1 MRKKRIKKIISIL
14 LAGVLISSVAFSDI
28 GVKNVNAAEPDVV
41 ETMPAEITANQINWT
56 GNELKVYDSS
66 SSDVEHRYLV
76 NGGSLTIS
84 GSARINVK
92 SDATGTL
99 SSLTINGNTPYIHVE
114 DGADVTITTVNNN
127 SKGIENGAGFGRGFS
142 VGEGGTL
149 RCDSFSN
156 TGVAQI
162 NGSLICSGHFTNNG
176 SFYDLDYCSFT
187 GTVTNSSGKTFKV
200 YEGSTLTSGSFYN
213 EGTFTE
219 NGTLTTGSFFNE
231 ANATIEAG
239 SASSITCVSYNAYS
253 GSSFSTDGYFKCTG
267 TVNNQS
273 SATFTAGSTS
283 NVDCSMSVDNY
294 GTITTEGILT
304 CSRTINNTN
313 FGTFESKAT
322 ATVTA
327 NAISSNGAFT
337 NRGTITVGSITGK
350 FTNTGRNGGPATIT
364 CSGTVTNSGGV
375 NVYAGTLTCENFTGS
390 GSVEFGNGSTFTI
403 NDTYDCTGEA
413 EFLHTTINA
422 GTFITPTSGY
432 SAGSGEITATN
443 LTWKNGFSNSTT
455 AKATSSLTFSGYDT
469 DVTESVGAG
478 FTADENAVINSDG
491 AYFSLTSGSK
501 TKNIEG
507 EFIIDKKASWVV
519 KEEPTLSIGMSIYD
533 NYYYGIIYD
542 YSSKVTTTSDS
553 TPVITYKTATDDW
566 GDVVTGDAYTA
577 APTKIGTYVM
587 YVRVPETSDYRGVEG
602 QQAFRIKGIS
612 MGSVYCTI
620 EQTQS
625 APDYYNT
632 PVTLVAPDGYEI
644 SPDDGQTVPFASK
657 YTLTED
663 GWYYGVPGVYKEME
677 TGGKTD
683 PNGNHGLY
691 DGWFYIDQ
699 TPPEVLQETAIDQDD
714 NPVTVTIEDGA
725 VIKARSLRFTVK
737 DEILDYARTL
747 KSVTVD
753 GTSIEVD
760 RDFGTAEVSLFAL
773 YPGTK
778 THKIVA
784 EDEAGN
790 TSVWNISLEYLPT
803 ATPETPYTLSGTLGK
818 NGYYTSDVDL
828 IPADGFGI
836 TDDVN
841 SNPLKKIT
849 YTSNLETVY
858 LIKDIDGTFTSAIP
872 VEKVLIDKIKP
883 AISDKVINQDGI
895 ELDLENGGE
904 VHARKIDFSV
914 SDVNLTSVTLNGE
927 AIEVVDGKADISIM
941 ADRNEIK
948 TYKVVAEDIAGNAS
962 EVVFSLKYSLKPIPE
977 ATLTIGDTIVG
988 TEYSI
993 ILETNSDGKNE
1004 AELYYKAK
1012 GAGDDAYT
1020 LTKPITAGEYVVQAR
1035 IPETET
1041 YEATKC
1047 EDTFNLSYLKAPE
1060 IPYTISGKKGNN
1072 NYYVADVYLNA
1083 PDGYSIATSAGGA
1096 FVDSVLYSNNLS
1108 SIYLRRSDGALTD
1121 AIEVN
1126 ENLKIDKLAPEFLQ
1140 GKDGSTI
1147 YSDNM
1152 SVTVRDDHLLSL
1164 TVDGDKVS
1172 GSKEDAVAEL
1182 DPENGIKTFKMIAE
1196 DEAGNT
1202 SSLTMTLKATWLRDK
1217 VIPANK
1223 VLPLVKSESYK
1234 LDSGKWTVSG
1244 DSTVYSG
1251 GWDVYVNADGS
1262 YTFTKQ
1268 N

>member
-1 MRKKRIKKIISIL
+1 MREKRIKKIISIL
-14 LAGVLISSVAFSDI
+14 LAGVFILSGTFS
-28 GVKNVNAAEPDVV
+28 GVGARVVNAAEPDAV
-41 ETMPAEITANQINWT
+41 ETMPDTITANQINWT

-66 SSDVEHRYLV
+66 TNNVEHRYLV

-99 SSLTINGNTPYIHVE
+99 SSLTINGSTPYIHVE
-114 DGADVTITTVNNN
+114 EGADVTIGTVNCN
-127 SKGIENGAGFGRGFS
+127 SNGIENGAGFGRGLS
-142 VGEGGTL
+142 VGSGGVL
-149 RCDSFSN
+149 RCSSLSN
-156 TGVAQI
+156 TGVTQI
-162 NGSLICSGHFTNNG
+162 NGTLNCSGHFTNDG
-176 SFYDLDYCSFT
+176 SFYDLGSCSFT
-187 GTVTNSSGKTFKV
+187 GTLTNSSGKTFKV
-200 YEGSTLTSGSFYN
+200 YEGATLSAGSFYN

-283 NVDCSMSVDNY
+283 NVDCSMSIDNY

-327 NAISSNGAFT
+327 NAISSNGTFT

-390 GSVEFGNGSTFTI
+390 GSVEFGNGSTFTV

-443 LTWKNGFSNSTT
+443 LTWKNGFSNSTA

-501 TKNIEG
+501 TKYIEG

-577 APTKIGTYVM
+577 TPTKIGTYVM
-587 YVRVPETSDYRGVEG
+587 YVNVPETSDYRGVEG

-683 PNGNHGLY
+683 PNGNHWLY
-691 DGWFYIDQ
+691 DGAFYIDQ
-699 TPPEVLQETAIDQDD
+699 TPPEVLQETVIDQDD
-714 NPVTVTIEDGA
+714 NAVSVTIKDGA
-725 VIKARSLRFTVK
+725 VIKARYIKFTGK
-737 DEILDYARTL
+737 DEIEDYARTL

-753 GTSIEVD
+753 GESVD
-760 RDFGTAEVSLFAL
+760 VDYDFGTAEVELFSL

-778 THKIVA
+778 AHKIVA

-790 TSVWNISLEYLPT
+790 TSVWNITLEYLPT
-803 ATPETPYTLSGTLGK
+803 ATPETPYTISGTKGK
-818 NGYYTSDVDL
+818 NGYYTSDVEL
-828 IPADGFGI
+828 IPAEGYSI
-836 TDDVN
+836 TSDVN
-841 SNPLKKIT
+841 SNPLSKVA
-849 YTSNLETVY
+849 YTSSLESVY
-858 LIKDIDGTFTSAIP
+858 LIKDSDGTFTSAIP
-872 VEKVLIDKIKP
+872 VEKILIDKVKP
-883 AISDKVINQDGI
+883 AIPKSVVNQDGI
-895 ELDLENGGE
+895 NLDLENGGE
-904 VHARKIDFSV
+904 VHARKIDFTV
-914 SDVNLTSVTLNGE
+914 SDTNLTSVTLNGE
-927 AIEVVDGKADISIM
+927 DVEVVDGKADISIS
-941 ADRNEIK
+941 ADRNEIR
-948 TYKVVAEDIAGNAS
+948 TYKVVAEDIAGNTS
-962 EVVFSLKYSLKPIPE
+962 EVVFSLKYSLKPIPD
-977 ATLTIGDTIVG
+977 ATLSIGDTIVG

-1004 AELYYKAK
+1004 AELYYKAS
-1012 GAGDDAYT
+1012 GEDDDAYT
-1020 LTKPITAGEYVVQAR
+1020 LTKPTKAGKYVVQAR

-1041 YEATKC
+1041 FEGTKC
-1047 EDTFNLSYLKAPE
+1047 EDTFNLTYLDAPE
-1060 IPYTISGKKGNN
+1060 TPYIIFGKKGNN

-1083 PDGYSIATSAGGA
+1083 PNGYSISTSAGENYG
-1096 FVDSVLYSNNLS
+1096 VSVPYSNSLS
-1108 SIYLRRSDGALTD
+1108 YIYLRRADGALTD
-1121 AIEVN
+1121 AIEVK
-1126 ENLKIDKLAPEFLQ
+1126 ENLKIDKVAPEFLQ

-1147 YSDNM
+1147 YSDEM
-1152 SVTVRDDHLLSL
+1152 SVTVKDDHLMSL
-1164 TVDGDKVS
+1164 TVDGEKAGVS
-1172 GSKEDAVAEL
+1172 NGDATAEL
-1182 DPENGIKTFKMIAE
+1182 DPENGIKTFKMVAE

-1217 VIPANK
+1217 VIPADK
-1223 VLPLVKSESYK
+1223 VLPLVRSESYK
-1234 LDSGKWTVSG
+1234 LDNGKWTVSG

-1251 GWDVYVNADGS
+1251 GWDVYVNTDGS